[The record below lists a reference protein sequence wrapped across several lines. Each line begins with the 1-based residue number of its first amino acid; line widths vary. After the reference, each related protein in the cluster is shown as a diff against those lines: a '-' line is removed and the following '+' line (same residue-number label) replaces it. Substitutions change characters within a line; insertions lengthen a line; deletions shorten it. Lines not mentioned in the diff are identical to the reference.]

1 MFFLNIFSNIKHLL
15 QFRDIGSAV
24 NKAAMYVQHN
34 YVNKR
39 DQSLPQVVVRH
50 KIVDVRMEKYGCFI
64 VFISK

>member
-1 MFFLNIFSNIKHLL
+1 MFFLNIFSNIKHLF

-24 NKAAMYVQHN
+24 NKAAMYVQDN